1 MNVQNFV
8 YSVNSITC
16 FFPATSCK
24 YIQTGTSGQM
34 KSALPYATNSDCQWV
49 IEGPVGT
56 RIYLQVF
63 VISISN
69 SV

>member
-1 MNVQNFV
+1 MQNCV
-8 YSVNSITC
+8 YSLNSVMC
-16 FFPATSCK
+16 FFPANSCK
-24 YIQTGTSGQM
+24 YVQSGTSGQI
-34 KSALPYATNSDCQWV
+34 KSDLPHAANSDCQWV

-63 VISISN
+63 FISISN